1 MTNHRNRTY
10 QVALGLVAAAAV
22 AAAGC
27 DFSVTN
33 PGPVA
38 DTNLDSLGSFNAR
51 RALVTGARRLL
62 SNILGAVPDGPGY
75 GVAYWSAAAAFE
87 INPAGSTGS
96 WGIPPALQAG
106 ELRND
111 DSPWSG
117 AQEARW
123 VAEDDIRRF
132 KERAVPE
139 DSLYASL
146 ELWAGYANRLLG
158 ENFCDAV
165 IDGGPL
171 QPVTTFFTR
180 AEGHFTEALRI
191 ANAATFKTAANKA
204 NVVNA
209 ALAGRASV
217 RADLATWTSNNAA
230 TWAAALADANAVTG
244 NTFAWSMPFYDQ
256 DVNQANAIYWA
267 IGNSPYRAHTQ
278 WATYYEDYYR
288 TTKDARVAWDT
299 TALRGDAAVQKF
311 SGYPNV
317 VNSRV
322 PFWPQGKYR
331 ARNSA
336 INLSS
341 GWEMRL
347 VEAEYELAVNN
358 DAAAAVAKMNLRRA
372 NLSLPNLTVKAG
384 SPLDSAWT
392 DLKRERMMELWLEGR
407 RLGDLRRWSV
417 SAARGVAMDGV
428 WVTGEGSARETMTS
442 PTARG
447 LCWPVGLAELQ
458 TNPNLSP

>member
-1 MTNHRNRTY
+1 MTYSRSWTHR
-10 QVALGLVAAAAV
+10 VAFALVAAASVTAL
-22 AAAGC
+22 AC
-27 DFSVTN
+27 DFTVTN

-38 DTNLDSLGSFNAR
+38 DENLDSLGTFAAR

-62 SNILGAVPDGPGY
+62 SNILGAVPDGAGY

-106 ELRND
+106 QLRND

-132 KERAVPE
+132 KDRAVPE
-139 DSLYASL
+139 DSLYAAL

-165 IDGGPL
+165 IDGGAKE
-171 QPVTTFFTR
+171 PVTTFFSR
-180 AEGHFTEALRI
+180 AEAHFTEALRI
-191 ANAATFKTAANKA
+191 ANAAAFKTAANKA
-204 NVVNA
+204 NLVNA
-209 ALAGRASV
+209 AYAGRASV
-217 RADLATWTSNNAA
+217 RADLATWTNNDAT
-230 TWAAALADANAVTG
+230 TWANAVADANAVTS
-244 NTFAWSMPFYDQ
+244 NSFVWYMPFYDQ
-256 DVNQANAIYWA
+256 DVNQTNAVYWSIA
-267 IGNSPYRAHTQ
+267 NSPYRAHTE

-288 TTKDARVAWDT
+288 TTKDPRAQWDS

-311 SGYPNV
+311 NDYPNV

-322 PFWPQGKYR
+322 PFYPEGKYR
-331 ARNSA
+331 TRGAG

-347 VEAEYELAVNN
+347 VEAEAALVNN
-358 DAAAAVAKMNLRRA
+358 DPATAVAKMNLRRA
-372 NLSLPNLTVKAG
+372 NLSLPALTV
-384 SPLDSAWT
+384 STLDQAWT
-392 DLKRERMMELWLEGR
+392 DLKRERMMELWLEAR

-417 SAARGVAMDGV
+417 SSAPGQAMDGV
-428 WVTGEGSARETMTS
+428 WVTGETSPRETMTS
-442 PTARG
+442 PTARD
-447 LCWPVGLAELQ
+447 LCWPIGLAELQ
-458 TNPNLSP
+458 TNPNLR

>member
-1 MTNHRNRTY
+1 MTYSRSWMHR
-10 QVALGLVAAAAV
+10 VAYALIAAASVTAL
-22 AAAGC
+22 AC
-27 DFSVTN
+27 DFTVTN

-38 DTNLDSLGSFNAR
+38 DENLDSLGTFAAR

-106 ELRND
+106 QLRND

-139 DSLYASL
+139 DSLYAAL

-165 IDGGPL
+165 IDGGAKE
-171 QPVTTFFTR
+171 PVTSFFSR
-180 AEGHFTEALRI
+180 AEAHFTEALRI

-204 NVVNA
+204 NLVNA
-209 ALAGRASV
+209 AYAGRASV
-217 RADLATWTSNNAA
+217 RADLATWTNNDA
-230 TWAAALADANAVTG
+230 TTWANAVADGNAVTS

-256 DVNQANAIYWA
+256 DVNQTNAVYWSVA
-267 IGNSPYRAHTQ
+267 DNPYRAHTE

-288 TTKDARVAWDT
+288 TTKDARVQWDST
-299 TALRGDAAVQKF
+299 SKLGDAAVQKF
-311 SGYPNV
+311 QGYPNV

-322 PFWPQGKYR
+322 PFYPEGKYR
-331 ARNSA
+331 ARGAA
-336 INLSS
+336 IHLSS

-347 VEAEYELAVNN
+347 IEAEAALVNN
-358 DAAAAVAKMNLRRA
+358 DPATAVAKMNLRRA
-372 NLSLPNLTVKAG
+372 NLSLPALTV
-384 SPLDSAWT
+384 STLDQAWT
-392 DLKRERMMELWLEGR
+392 DLKRERMMELWLEAR

-417 SAARGVAMDGV
+417 SSAPGQALDGV
-428 WVTGEGSARETMTS
+428 WVTGETSPRETMTS
-442 PTARG
+442 PTARD
-447 LCWPVGLAELQ
+447 LCWPIGLAELQ
-458 TNPNLSP
+458 TNPNLR